1 MSYTEIPN
9 EELEIFKRLSN
20 KFKVVFDVGCR
31 DDIDYFKINDL
42 CEYHLFEPNT
52 IAINSLNEKLGKL
65 ENHNIKLNEFGLSD
79 TTQDNC
85 VYYKNV
91 ESFTINPFVRTID
104 SGDRFSLKKLDDYI
118 SENNIEKIDFIKI
131 DVEGLDYKVI
141 LGGLEA
147 IKNKNIVSFIQI
159 EYNGGVKQYVDL
171 LDNFEFYWM
180 MEPRLLS
187 AVNNMGN
194 KNDFNKSLIRLDI
207 DIINFIDNTVSPT
220 GNGGNIFGVNKK
232 NVDFDVDKIIFKII

>member
-1 MSYTEIPN
+1 M
-9 EELEIFKRLSN
+9 
-20 KFKVVFDVGCR
+20 
-31 DDIDYFKINDL
+31 
-42 CEYHLFEPNT
+42 
-52 IAINSLNEKLGKL
+52 
-65 ENHNIKLNEFGLSD
+65 
-79 TTQDNC
+79 
-85 VYYKNV
+85 
-91 ESFTINPFVRTID
+91 
-104 SGDRFSLKKLDDYI
+104 
-118 SENNIEKIDFIKI
+118 
-131 DVEGLDYKVI
+131 DYKVI

-220 GNGGNIFGVNKK
+220 GNGGNIFWC
-232 NVDFDVDKIIFKII
+232 